1 MFSLYILYI
10 AVFLERRMTE
20 CVELIYYKILWHY
33 ICSVW
38 YDKYYEK
45 LYIFMIGKVY
55 SFHLI
60 LFAFSCAFVLVIF
73 LITWFCV
80 HTYLRIWEHAY
91 NFVLVH
97 LELSWRILPVWENA
111 TIFQIRAPLSSGTI
125 FFLYQL
131 TWNSATIF
139 NKVVAEWQVITKIL
153 TSLLLYELWTNLL
166 HVYCC
171 RIDLRLSFVG
181 LCYVQIGAGTLV
193 AYEW

>member
-1 MFSLYILYI
+1 MCWVNILQNPLALYLFSLIWQVLWKVIYFYDWEG
-10 AVFLERRMTE
+10 VFFPFNF
-20 CVELIYYKILWHY
+20 
-33 ICSVW
+33 IC
-38 YDKYYEK
+38 
-45 LYIFMIGKVY
+45 IFMCICIH
-55 SFHLI
+55 FCNHLI
-60 LFAFSCAFVLVIF
+60 LCAYISAYMRACV
-73 LITWFCV
+73 WF
-80 HTYLRIWEHAY
+80 
-91 NFVLVH
+91 FLVH
-97 LELSWRILPVWENA
+97 LELLWRILPVWENA
-111 TIFQIRAPLSSGTI
+111 TIFQIRSPLSSGTI

-181 LCYVQIGAGTLV
+181 LCHVQIGAGTLV